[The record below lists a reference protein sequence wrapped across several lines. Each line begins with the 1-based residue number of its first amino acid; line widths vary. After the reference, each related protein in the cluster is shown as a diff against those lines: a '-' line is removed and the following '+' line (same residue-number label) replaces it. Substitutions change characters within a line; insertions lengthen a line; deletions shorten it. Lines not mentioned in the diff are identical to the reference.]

1 MDRRLQREFD
11 RILEMIGATPEARLV
26 YVLALIAAILVSQAI
41 QAADDLL
48 SKLGAIS
55 LAHGVLVGY
64 VEIYACKRLLE
75 WTGLSLDWLVVLLV
89 ALSALAVSLIK
100 IHRTGTRW
108 ILAFNFGVLAGV
120 IAGGFL
126 LV

>member
-1 MDRRLQREFD
+1 MDRRLHTGFHRPREVVA
-11 RILEMIGATPEARLV
+11 ATLEARLV
-26 YVLALIAAILVSQAI
+26 YVLALVAAILVSQAI
-41 QAADDLL
+41 QAVDDLL

-64 VEIYACKRLLE
+64 VEIYVCKRLME
-75 WTGLSLDWLVVLLV
+75 WTGQSLDWLVVLLV

-108 ILAFNFGVLAGV
+108 TLAFNFGVLAGV
-120 IAGGFL
+120 IMGGFL